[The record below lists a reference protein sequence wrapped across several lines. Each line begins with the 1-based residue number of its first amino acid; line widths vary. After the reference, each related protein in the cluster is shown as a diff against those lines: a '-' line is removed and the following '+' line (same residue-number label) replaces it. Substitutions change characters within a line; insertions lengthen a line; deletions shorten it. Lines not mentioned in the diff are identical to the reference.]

1 MPTFSP
7 THTPLNCIHPTH
19 IKRHCHSTPSCP
31 PFPEEERGSALG
43 GQLVDTVRVSEC
55 GMHALLRSGQPYTA
69 LALAYMGQQLFLPR
83 RQRDKSNE
91 STKKQQR
98 ASRGQQARGTVTWPG
113 QGPATQAL
121 YSRPSGPCAAP
132 TPARGSHAAPL
143 GPPHARAQDWGSQQ
157 RADAARGQVGDLP
170 PPDALDH
177 QWRRENEAETMWKTS
192 ERRGVGRRR
201 LGRDPSGASVSG
213 EREEEEAGS
222 AGEGSRAS
230 VGAAAPRRWW
240 PSRGGAAAPTHRP
253 LRARAQPTSQYRAA
267 LLARP
272 GVTRAEAGPMGGG
285 GRVEGR
291 DFFSLALSLL
301 SFFFFFPPSF

>member
-1 MPTFSP
+1 
-7 THTPLNCIHPTH
+7 
-19 IKRHCHSTPSCP
+19 
-31 PFPEEERGSALG
+31 
-43 GQLVDTVRVSEC
+43 
-55 GMHALLRSGQPYTA
+55 
-69 LALAYMGQQLFLPR
+69 
-83 RQRDKSNE
+83 
-91 STKKQQR
+91 
-98 ASRGQQARGTVTWPG
+98 
-113 QGPATQAL
+113 
-121 YSRPSGPCAAP
+121 
-132 TPARGSHAAPL
+132 
-143 GPPHARAQDWGSQQ
+143 
-157 RADAARGQVGDLP
+157 
-170 PPDALDH
+170 
-177 QWRRENEAETMWKTS
+177 MWETS

-240 PSRGGAAAPTHRP
+240 PSRGGAAARTHRP

-301 SFFFFFPPSF
+301 SFFFFFPPLSNKMSRGEGGERPSSELWRRRGQAQARAPGGGGWAVGRAPRWPRLCAGPGPRHSAGRSQGPDWPESSCPVITRVMICLFSH